1 MPFHLFGPPPHLHL
15 LPVVLTAGLAFAA
28 GAYYV
33 ARNGVPAYVSRLGSN
48 LRQRAD
54 DWRSKR
60 GEGCSSRRA
69 SFRHHGETGNQA
81 FDAYRGETV
90 ARIEK
95 EAAEFRAYIDG
106 LRGTAD
112 REEFDRFMAE
122 RRNRSA
128 GGSAVS
134 KTTSK

>member
-60 GEGCSSRRA
+60 GDSGHAFCRRA
-69 SFRHHGETGNQA
+69 RRPAHTGNRA
-81 FDAYRGETV
+81 FDAYRDETV
-90 ARIEK
+90 ARLEK

-112 REEFDRFMAE
+112 REEFDRFMAG
-122 RRNRSA
+122 RRRK
-128 GGSAVS
+128 V
-134 KTTSK
+134 